1 MKICK
6 AAKVIYVHFVENV
19 VRKLTPECGYIRS
32 AVNLVPTEKKEN
44 CGTKQRWSKG
54 RTEEERLE
62 DLLPELT
69 PTHGSQIR

>member
-1 MKICK
+1 MKKCK
-6 AAKVIYVHFVENV
+6 AAKVMYVHFVENV

-32 AVNLVPTEKKEN
+32 AVDLVPTEKKEN

-69 PTHGSQIR
+69 PTYGSQIR